1 MNANALVNQNGDFCS
16 HCGHPF
22 IRNCI
27 GFDTLPL
34 VEFQPDPNIPFNE
47 VIALIREEP
56 QKISSSQPPKKKNSS
71 KQKVNNDGWKEDIYG
86 EQQTLSLAAKQIDE
100 DEIDSDPFTNKM
112 MEWLDTQV
120 TPDSY

>member
-1 MNANALVNQNGDFCS
+1 MNANALANQNGDFCS

-22 IRNCI
+22 MRNCI

-47 VIALIREEP
+47 IIALIREEP
-56 QKISSSQPPKKKNSS
+56 QKQASSQAPKKKTST

-86 EQQTLSLAAKQIDE
+86 EQQTLSLAAKQVDE

-112 MEWLDTQV
+112 MEWLDT
-120 TPDSY
+120 

>member
-1 MNANALVNQNGDFCS
+1 MNANSLINQNGDFCS

-34 VEFQPDPNIPFNE
+34 VEFVPDPNIPFNE

-56 QKISSSQPPKKKNSS
+56 QKTAAAPKKKTQV
-71 KQKVNNDGWKEDIYG
+71 KQKVSNDGWKEDIYG
-86 EQQTLSLAAKQIDE
+86 E
-100 DEIDSDPFTNKM
+100 
-112 MEWLDTQV
+112 
-120 TPDSY
+120 